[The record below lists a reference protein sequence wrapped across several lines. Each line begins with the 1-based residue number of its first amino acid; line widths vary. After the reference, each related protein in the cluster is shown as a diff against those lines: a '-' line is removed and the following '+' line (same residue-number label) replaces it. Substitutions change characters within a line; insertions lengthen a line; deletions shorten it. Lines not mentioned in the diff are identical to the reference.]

1 MPSFPDTYSCW
12 VCNRCPRP
20 CYVVRDCSRAFNPE
34 RCIYEP
40 RGDDRVAHFEPLTWT
55 FRFIFIFKSQSW
67 KWCTFPMAL
76 EDLVIQAVLT
86 SGSSFAGTVVFWV
99 WFCPNHRCCQ
109 MPAIRKAVERTKE

>member
-1 MPSFPDTYSCW
+1 MSPLFLIHEFP
-12 VCNRCPRP
+12 
-20 CYVVRDCSRAFNPE
+20 
-34 RCIYEP
+34 I
-40 RGDDRVAHFEPLTWT
+40 RV
-55 FRFIFIFKSQSW
+55 
-67 KWCTFPMAL
+67 WCTFPMAL

>member
-1 MPSFPDTYSCW
+1 MSTLFLILEFAT
-12 VCNRCPRP
+12 
-20 CYVVRDCSRAFNPE
+20 E
-34 RCIYEP
+34 M
-40 RGDDRVAHFEPLTWT
+40 
-55 FRFIFIFKSQSW
+55 
-67 KWCTFPMAL
+67 WCTFPMAL